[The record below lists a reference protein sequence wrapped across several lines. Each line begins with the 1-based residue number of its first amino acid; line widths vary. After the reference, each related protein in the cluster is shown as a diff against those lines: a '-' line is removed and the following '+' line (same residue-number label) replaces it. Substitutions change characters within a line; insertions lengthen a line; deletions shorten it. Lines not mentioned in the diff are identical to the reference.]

1 MTEAQEQSG
10 EERDLVPALE
20 SPGTRPSTMHTRP
33 NTDGARAVTAATDY
47 SALAAQTQHL
57 SGPATGVVV
66 LSLLNPV
73 GGMGRLKYTGALQPL
88 GKIDNATLRDMALQM
103 NLPDRPP
110 RASKEE
116 EAEHGAGWLR
126 AEARSSLIDAIAEDE
141 RGRDKL
147 CIDLQRLARGMATR
161 AWVAGKVAVWRQNKE
176 MEKMEKAI
184 EEMRTNGAATTIQ
197 RVARGHG
204 GRLLTRDQRKWLQ
217 DQKRAEMEARWM
229 HMKDNLGREA
239 SLITRVAKGHVARN
253 RARMLAADLE
263 RERQL
268 AFLDLQAQLDVVGAY
283 EFDPE
288 EDDADDVLEQDEK
301 GQEFEDE
308 NEELDFGDDA
318 TPRAVTK
325 WYGVYTYIYIYI

>member
-1 MTEAQEQSG
+1 MTE
-10 EERDLVPALE
+10 D
-20 SPGTRPSTMHTRP
+20 
-33 NTDGARAVTAATDY
+33 D
-47 SALAAQTQHL
+47 SALTAQTEHL
-57 SGPATGVVV
+57 AGPATGVVV
-66 LSLLNPV
+66 RSLLNAE
-73 GGMGRLKYTGALQPL
+73 GGKGRLKYTGALQPL

-126 AEARSSLIDAIAEDE
+126 AEARSALIDAIAEDE

-161 AWVAGKVAVWRQNKE
+161 AWVASKVAVWRQNKE
-176 MEKMEKAI
+176 MEKAI

-217 DQKRAEMEARWM
+217 DKTRAEMEARWM
-229 HMKDNLGREA
+229 HMKDHLGREA

-253 RARMLAADLE
+253 LARMLAADLE

-268 AFLDLQAQLDVVGAY
+268 AFLDLQAQQDVVGAY

-301 GQEFEDE
+301 GQDLEDE
-308 NEELDFGDDA
+308 NEEFDFGDDA

-325 WYGVYTYIYIYI
+325 WYEICI